1 MCLGI
6 VFPNFFLCLCVC
18 GLLSFLIIGFIISIK
33 FGKIKFH
40 QIWPL
45 LLQIYFGLP
54 PPSLTPVTCILG
66 QWKLFHSSLMLCLFF
81 CSLFVFLCFMVE
93 TLYHYNLKFI
103 DLFFSVVS
111 NSLILSSIFFMSVY
125 LKICNKVIITL
136 NVLIC

>member
-1 MCLGI
+1 MPWYSFPQFFFVSVCLWF
-6 VFPNFFLCLCVC
+6 VE
-18 GLLSFLIIGFIISIK
+18 LLDHWFIISIK

-93 TLYHYNLKFI
+93 TLCHYNLKFI